1 MENALTFT
9 LILVL
14 AELFEGYTQR
24 APTLMGILSNL
35 YHYYRKS
42 IFLFFLVQPGFYS
55 LLFIVLMTD
64 VLNATMVFLIALK
77 VFDMFYKIELIKK
90 VFIEREVSAEIGQML
105 EWKIPSWFIFMGVG
119 MYPPLLYYALSS

>member
-14 AELFEGYTQR
+14 VELFEAYTQR

-42 IFLFFLVQPGFYS
+42 IFLFFMVQPGFYV
-55 LLFIVLMTD
+55 LLFIVLVTG
-64 VLNATMVFLIALK
+64 VLNVSMIFLLALK

-105 EWKIPSWFIFMGVG
+105 EWKIPPAFMLIGVG
-119 MYPPLLYYALSS
+119 MYPSLLFYALN